1 MRVCGHV
8 CMCKC
13 VRVHVRVCV
22 CARKQVCV
30 MPYLGLAV
38 YIFLL
43 LTVILGG
50 IGQ

>member
-1 MRVCGHV
+1 
-8 CMCKC
+8 MCAC
-13 VRVHVRVCV
+13 VNVCV
-22 CARKQVCV
+22 CACVCV
-30 MPYLGLAV
+30 CVSKQACVMSYLGLAV